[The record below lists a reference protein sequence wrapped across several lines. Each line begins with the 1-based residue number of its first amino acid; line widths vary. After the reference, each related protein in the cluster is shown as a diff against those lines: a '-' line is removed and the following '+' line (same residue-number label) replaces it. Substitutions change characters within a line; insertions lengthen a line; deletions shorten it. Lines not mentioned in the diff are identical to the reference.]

1 LARVQ
6 RWNAVTY
13 ERNARFVADL
23 AGEVVAWLDAQ
34 PGERILDVGCGDGA
48 LTARLAATGAELIG
62 VDASPELLTAARRRG
77 IDAREGDAHALPF
90 LREFD
95 AVFSN
100 AALHWMRDPDAV
112 VAGIARALRPGGR
125 FVAEFGGHGNVAAPR
140 VALDAVLAR
149 RGVDA
154 AALMPWYLPTP
165 DAYAALLE
173 AAGFV
178 VDRIVLQPRLT
189 PLPGEMADWLE
200 TFAQPFLAAVAPGE
214 RAAVVAETV
223 ALLRGVL
230 CDEDGRWTADY
241 VRLRVRAHR
250 N

>member
-34 PGERILDVGCGDGA
+34 PGERVLDVGCGDGA
-48 LTARLAATGAELIG
+48 LTARLAATGAELVG
-62 VDASPELLTAARRRG
+62 VDASPDLLGAARGRG
-77 IDAREGDAHALPF
+77 LDVRECDANALPF

-149 RGVDA
+149 RGIDA

-165 DAYAALLE
+165 DAYAAVLE

-178 VDRIVLQPRLT
+178 VDRIALQPRLT

-200 TFAQPFLAAVAPGE
+200 TFAQPFIAAVGPDE
-214 RAAVVAETV
+214 RAAVIAETV
-223 ALLRGVL
+223 ALLRAVL
-230 CDEDGRWTADY
+230 CDDAGRWTADY